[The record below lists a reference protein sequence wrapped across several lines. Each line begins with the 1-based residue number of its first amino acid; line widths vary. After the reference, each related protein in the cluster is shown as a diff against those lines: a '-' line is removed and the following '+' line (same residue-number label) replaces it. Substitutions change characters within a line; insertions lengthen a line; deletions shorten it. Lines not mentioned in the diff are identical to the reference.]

1 MIIFFCFC
9 EALCQMW
16 PFLLEHRVCAGCAV
30 LSEMIGRVS
39 VSFPPAAPASG
50 AKSRL
55 SSWCIVT
62 AALSWTGTKRSIAS
76 LLHLRHS
83 RGASDTKH

>member
-1 MIIFFCFC
+1 M
-9 EALCQMW
+9 
-16 PFLLEHRVCAGCAV
+16 VCAGCAV
-30 LSEMIGRVS
+30 LSEKIGRMS
-39 VSFPPAAPASG
+39 VSLAPTAPASG

-55 SSWCIVT
+55 PSWCIVT

-83 RGASDTKH
+83 RGTGDTKH